1 MIGMKENHVIYEIP
15 AAYTDLLISGFLDKD
30 NMTLKSGITLLGAR
44 IGYGK
49 TSTANTMMHN
59 IETNPELDWIKIA
72 YLHHTEMQLNDIS
85 FENMSKQLMIE
96 YPSDK
101 LLVVIDD
108 MSTVDSIK
116 AAISLSRAGY
126 AVVGL
131 VETGIHRGVSTVLEG
146 ALNHS
151 KGHAK
156 KILASWMLPELKL
169 MIFQTDT
176 CPMTCSYLHLDKSD
190 NAIYI
195 DIINEKGMDYLLKE
209 VIDKRDDVANVNY
222 GYLYTKEKKVRKLTK
237 LKRAIFKKPTIMK
250 KSR

>member
-1 MIGMKENHVIYEIP
+1 MKENHVIYSIP
-15 AAYTDLLISGFLDKD
+15 DNYMELLVSKFLNKD
-30 NMTLKSGITLLGAR
+30 SKSLNSGITLLGTR

-59 IETNPELDWIKIA
+59 IETNPDLDWVKIF
-72 YLHHTEMQLNDIS
+72 YLHNKEMGLLDIT
-85 FENMSKQLMIE
+85 FENMAKQLMSD
-96 YPSDK
+96 YLPSK
-101 LLVVIDD
+101 VLVVIDD
-108 MSTVDSIK
+108 MSTLDSMK

-126 AVVGL
+126 AVFGL
-131 VETGIHRGVSTVLEG
+131 VETGIHRGVSAVLEG
-146 ALNHS
+146 ALSHS
-151 KGHAK
+151 KGHEK
-156 KILASWMLPELKL
+156 QILASWLLPELKL
-169 MIFQTDT
+169 MIFQSDT